1 MAGYRRGAEPTCAAP
16 AKTLPQYVALAAEL
30 RKLVHAPSILA
41 VVPAVKGMQQDLVR
55 YKQSTQQMQVLIGQL
70 CATLSI
76 GSAESMIAE
85 RMQEALAAAP
95 EDK

>member
-1 MAGYRRGAEPTCAAP
+1 
-16 AKTLPQYVALAAEL
+16 
-30 RKLVHAPSILA
+30 
-41 VVPAVKGMQQDLVR
+41 MQQDLVR